1 MQSGSL
7 GNPSLTNNTTSIL
20 SSPDTWVD
28 QHGDYLY
35 RCAMLRVRDAEVAQD
50 IVQET
55 LLAAL
60 QARHSFAGQSAER
73 TWLVGILKHKVIDY
87 VRRASREKP
96 FENLERL
103 SAADDD
109 DAPSFDEGGHW
120 LNKHVGPADWACDP
134 RKLAEN
140 TQFWEVLRYCL
151 ERLPERSAQVFSL
164 KEIDGLDS
172 DEVCKVL
179 NVTPSNLWVLLHR
192 ARARLRDCFETKWL
206 GSRPG
211 QRSA

>member
-1 MQSGSL
+1 M
-7 GNPSLTNNTTSIL
+7 TNNTSKPGTGL

-28 QHGDYLY
+28 LHGDYLY

-87 VRRASREKP
+87 IRRASREKP
-96 FENLERL
+96 FESLERM
-103 SAADDD
+103 SAEDDG
-109 DAPSFDEGGHW
+109 DAACFDTGGHW
-120 LNKHVGPADWACDP
+120 LNAHVGPADWECDP
-134 RKLAEN
+134 RKLTEN
-140 TQFWEVLRYCL
+140 SQFWEVLRYCL
-151 ERLPERSAQVFSL
+151 ERLPERTALVFSL
-164 KEIDGLDS
+164 KEVDGVDS

-179 NVTPSNLWVLLHR
+179 NLTPSNLWVLLHR
-192 ARARLRDCFETKWL
+192 ARSRLRECFETQWL
-206 GSRPG
+206 GARPG
-211 QRSA
+211 ERRV

>member
-1 MQSGSL
+1 M
-7 GNPSLTNNTTSIL
+7 TTTPTPATGL

-60 QARHSFAGQSAER
+60 QARNSFAGQSAER

-87 VRRASREKP
+87 MRRASREKP
-96 FENLERL
+96 FEDLERIT
-103 SAADDD
+103 ADDD
-109 DAPSFDEGGHW
+109 EDHSFGDDGHW
-120 LNKHVGPADWACDP
+120 RNEHVGPVDWACDP
-134 RKLAEN
+134 RKMTEN

-151 ERLPERSAQVFSL
+151 ERLPERTAQVFAL
-164 KEIDGLDS
+164 KEIDGVDS
-172 DEVCKVL
+172 EEVCKVL
-179 NVTPSNLWVLLHR
+179 EVTPSNLWVLLHR
-192 ARARLRDCFETKWL
+192 ARSRLRECFETQWL

-211 QRSA
+211 EQRS

>member
-1 MQSGSL
+1 
-7 GNPSLTNNTTSIL
+7 
-20 SSPDTWVD
+20 
-28 QHGDYLY
+28 
-35 RCAMLRVRDAEVAQD
+35 MLRVRDVEVAQD

-96 FENLERL
+96 FENLEHL
-103 SAADDD
+103 SADNDD
-109 DAPSFDEGGHW
+109 DAPNFDAGGHW

-134 RKLAEN
+134 RKMTEN

-164 KEIDGLDS
+164 KEIDGIDS

-192 ARARLRDCFETKWL
+192 ARARLRACFETKWL
-206 GSRPG
+206 GSRPSE
-211 QRSA
+211 QSL

>member
-1 MQSGSL
+1 MSPNKPARS
-7 GNPSLTNNTTSIL
+7 L

-60 QARHSFAGQSAER
+60 QARNSFAGQSAER

-87 VRRASREKP
+87 MRRASREKP
-96 FENLERL
+96 FEDLERIT
-103 SAADDD
+103 ADDD
-109 DAPSFDEGGHW
+109 EDHSFGDDGHW
-120 LNKHVGPADWACDP
+120 RNEHVGPVDWACDP
-134 RKLAEN
+134 RKMTEN

-151 ERLPERSAQVFSL
+151 ERLPERTAQVFAL
-164 KEIDGLDS
+164 KEIDGVDS
-172 DEVCKVL
+172 EEVCKVL
-179 NVTPSNLWVLLHR
+179 EVTPSNLWVLLHR
-192 ARARLRDCFETKWL
+192 ARSRLRECFETQWL

-211 QRSA
+211 EQRS

>member
-1 MQSGSL
+1 M
-7 GNPSLTNNTTSIL
+7 PNNTSNTISIL

-50 IVQET
+50 MVQET

-73 TWLVGILKHKVIDY
+73 TWLVGILKHKIIDY

-96 FENLERL
+96 FENLERMTT
-103 SAADDD
+103 ADDEDASCFGD
-109 DAPSFDEGGHW
+109 DGHW
-120 LNKHVGPADWACDP
+120 LNENAGPADWACDP
-134 RKLAEN
+134 RKLTEN

-151 ERLPERSAQVFSL
+151 ERLPERSAQLFSL
-164 KEIDGLDS
+164 KEIDGVDS

-192 ARARLRDCFETKWL
+192 ARSRLRECFETQWL

-211 QRSA
+211 ERSA

>member
-1 MQSGSL
+1 M
-7 GNPSLTNNTTSIL
+7 TNNTNKSPSTL

-60 QARHSFAGQSAER
+60 QARNSFAGQSAER

-87 VRRASREKP
+87 MRRASREKP
-96 FENLERL
+96 FEDLERIT
-103 SAADDD
+103 AYDDEEHSFGD
-109 DAPSFDEGGHW
+109 DGHW
-120 LNKHVGPADWACDP
+120 RNEHVGPVDWACDP
-134 RKLAEN
+134 RKLTEN

-151 ERLPERSAQVFSL
+151 ERLPERTAQVFSL
-164 KEIDGLDS
+164 KEIDGVDS

-179 NVTPSNLWVLLHR
+179 GVTPSNLWVLLHR
-192 ARARLRDCFETKWL
+192 ARSRLRECFETQWL

-211 QRSA
+211 EQRS

>member
-1 MQSGSL
+1 M
-7 GNPSLTNNTTSIL
+7 TTTPKPATGL

-35 RCAMLRVRDAEVAQD
+35 RCAMLRVRDANVAQD
-50 IVQET
+50 LVQET

-73 TWLVGILKHKVIDY
+73 TWLVGILKHKAIDH

-96 FENLERL
+96 FENLERMT
-103 SAADDD
+103 AADDD
-109 DAPSFDEGGHW
+109 DASCFGADGHW
-120 LNKHVGPADWACDP
+120 LNDHAGPADWACDP
-134 RKLAEN
+134 RKLTEN
-140 TQFWEVLRYCL
+140 AQFWEVLRYCL

-164 KEIDGLDS
+164 KEIDGVDS

-192 ARARLRDCFETKWL
+192 ARARLRECFETQWL
-206 GSRPG
+206 GT
-211 QRSA
+211 RSGEQKS

>member
-1 MQSGSL
+1 MSPNKPARS
-7 GNPSLTNNTTSIL
+7 L

-60 QARHSFAGQSAER
+60 QARNSFAGQSAER

-87 VRRASREKP
+87 MRRASREKP
-96 FENLERL
+96 FEDLERIT
-103 SAADDD
+103 ADDD
-109 DAPSFDEGGHW
+109 EEHGFGDHGHW
-120 LNKHVGPADWACDP
+120 RNEHVGPVDWACDP
-134 RKLAEN
+134 RKMTEN
-140 TQFWEVLRYCL
+140 AQFWEVLRYCL
-151 ERLPERSAQVFSL
+151 ERLPKRTAQVFSL
-164 KEIDGLDS
+164 KEIDGVDS

-179 NVTPSNLWVLLHR
+179 EVTPSNLWVLLHR
-192 ARARLRDCFETKWL
+192 ARSRLRECFETQWL
-206 GSRPG
+206 GSHPG
-211 QRSA
+211 EKRS